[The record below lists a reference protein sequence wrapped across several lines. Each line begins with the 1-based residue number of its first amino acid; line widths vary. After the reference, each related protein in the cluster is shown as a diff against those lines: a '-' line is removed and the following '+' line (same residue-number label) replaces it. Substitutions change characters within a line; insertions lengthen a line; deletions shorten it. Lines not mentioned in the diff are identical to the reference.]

1 MDYFEL
7 IEFLKQYNKGV
18 AQGSKYN
25 QYSSKPT
32 EYKVDTNDVEEFNK
46 IYQIVRNSDMNK
58 LIRTDSGAIKRCV
71 SNNYA
76 YDVGKSNIGV
86 RLTVCAGGYIYVFKV
101 GAFKGKKEANIYP
114 NEAFNKFVDACYD
127 NGIDIE
133 DYKISNGL
141 AVKKE
146 IERPMIEMIYH
157 MKETDKGLTNVHH
170 IDFHNS
176 YPAGLCNTHPEFRKV
191 VEPMYKLRKQDET
204 YKAILNYTIGWMQ
217 SYDPSKH
224 RYAEWANLAR
234 DAIADNNKRIFDL
247 AFELTISGREVIGYN
262 TDGIWYRGKIYHG
275 DGEGDNLGEWHND
288 HINCL
293 FRSKSDGA
301 YEFIEDG
308 KYTAVVR
315 GNTSFDAIEPDRNNW
330 HWGDIYKGTL
340 LTFKFDEEKGV
351 IYENI

>member
-1 MDYFEL
+1 
-7 IEFLKQYNKGV
+7 
-18 AQGSKYN
+18 
-25 QYSSKPT
+25 
-32 EYKVDTNDVEEFNK
+32 
-46 IYQIVRNSDMNK
+46 
-58 LIRTDSGAIKRCV
+58 
-71 SNNYA
+71 
-76 YDVGKSNIGV
+76 
-86 RLTVCAGGYIYVFKV
+86 
-101 GAFKGKKEANIYP
+101 
-114 NEAFNKFVDACYD
+114 
-127 NGIDIE
+127 
-133 DYKISNGL
+133 
-141 AVKKE
+141 
-146 IERPMIEMIYH
+146 
-157 MKETDKGLTNVHH
+157 
-170 IDFHNS
+170 
-176 YPAGLCNTHPEFRKV
+176 
-191 VEPMYKLRKQDET
+191 
-204 YKAILNYTIGWMQ
+204 MQ

-262 TDGIWYRGKIYHG
+262 TDGIWYRGEIYHG
-275 DGEGDNLGEWHND
+275 NGEGDNLGEWHND

-308 KYTAVVR
+308 KYMAVVR

>member
-18 AQGSKYN
+18 AQGNKYN

-46 IYQIVRNSDMNK
+46 IYQVVRNSDMNK
-58 LIRTDSGAIKRCV
+58 LIRTDSGAIKRCI

-127 NGIDIE
+127 NGIDID

-141 AVKKE
+141 EVKRE
-146 IERPMIEMIYH
+146 IESPMIEMTYH

-234 DAIADNNKRIFDL
+234 DAIADNNYFRKR
-247 AFELTISGREVIGYN
+247 S
-262 TDGIWYRGKIYHG
+262 
-275 DGEGDNLGEWHND
+275 
-288 HINCL
+288 
-293 FRSKSDGA
+293 
-301 YEFIEDG
+301 
-308 KYTAVVR
+308 
-315 GNTSFDAIEPDRNNW
+315 NW
-330 HWGDIYKGTL
+330 L
-340 LTFKFDEEKGV
+340 
-351 IYENI
+351 